1 MSSNNNSIFPAPDT
15 LNDMECGK
23 YVLANLAA
31 KRAKQLVQGTPLVHI
46 DSRHPLSIALAEIA
60 AGKIRPIVPEEG
72 AEVIT
77 DSTEDTGME
86 LGILLPAL
94 DEADADLLGGDFAVD
109 DHEEAEEPG
118 AGSTIAD
125 LLNHEDEE
133 VDVVEVAEPEEDN
146 MSLNE
151 LAEKEDSESD
161 EAEHEA

>member
-15 LNDMECGK
+15 LNEMECGK

-77 DSTEDTGME
+77 DTTEDTSME

-94 DEADADLLGGDFAVD
+94 DEADADLLRGDFAAD
-109 DHEEAEEPG
+109 DHEEVEEPG
-118 AGSTIAD
+118 ASSTIAD
-125 LLNHEDEE
+125 LLNHDEE
-133 VDVVEVAEPEEDN
+133 DVVEVAEPEEDN
-146 MSLNE
+146 LSLNE

-161 EAEHEA
+161 EAEPEV

>member
-15 LNDMECGK
+15 LNEMECGK

-72 AEVIT
+72 AEVIIDT
-77 DSTEDTGME
+77 TEDIGAE

-94 DEADADLLGGDFAVD
+94 DESEVELLGTDIVLD
-109 DHEEAEEPG
+109 DHEEVIEAETG
-118 AGSTIAD
+118 ASITD
-125 LLNHEDEE
+125 LLADDAETE
-133 VDVVEVAEPEEDN
+133 VVEPEEDTL
-146 MSLNE
+146 SLNE
-151 LAEKEDSESD
+151 LAEQEEG
-161 EAEHEA
+161 EAEEAEPEA